1 MRPLVMSE
9 TQLGV
14 STGSLNTHISS
25 WRWGK
30 ESDKK
35 TKVCD
40 KLVELAKTK
49 PGVKGDD
56 EARLYVV
63 ELLKVALK
71 EKDYL
76 ELNQDRE
83 ASSARVPWEKWL
95 ADLVKVVPKLDALRG
110 PGGGEG
116 EGKDGTGEESA

>member
-14 STGSLNTHISS
+14 STGSLNTIISS

-30 ESDKK
+30 ASDKN
-35 TKVCD
+35 TRLYD
-40 KLVELAKTK
+40 KLVELTKTK

-56 EARLYVV
+56 EARLCVV
-63 ELLKVALK
+63 ELLNVALK
-71 EKDYL
+71 DKDYL
-76 ELNQDRE
+76 ELKRDRE
-83 ASSARVPWEKWL
+83 ASSVRVPWEKWS
-95 ADLVKVVPKLDALRG
+95 ADLVKVVPKLDALRW

-116 EGKDGTGEESA
+116 EVEDGTGENSA